1 MCNKIKMS
9 WRAQNRIY
17 NALCSKHSPLI
28 AAIIEVDVDQIK
40 YRDHIVISKKIDLRF
55 FRLILESI
63 S

>member
-1 MCNKIKMS
+1 MS